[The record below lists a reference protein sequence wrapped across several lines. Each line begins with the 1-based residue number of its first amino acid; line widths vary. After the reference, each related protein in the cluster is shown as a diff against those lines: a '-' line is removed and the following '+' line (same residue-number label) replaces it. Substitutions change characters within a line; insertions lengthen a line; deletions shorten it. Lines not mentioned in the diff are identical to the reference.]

1 MQITL
6 VLPSGN
12 NSESRYSY
20 YMERKWSLLCI
31 MLYLYSL
38 ETICGCQL
46 RNIPAEKGEDLLLL
60 DYHLPSMKVDFMF
73 LMISCS
79 QR

>member
-6 VLPSGN
+6 VLPNGN
-12 NSESRYSY
+12 NSKSIYSY
-20 YMERKWSLLCI
+20 HMERKWSLLCA
-31 MLYLYSL
+31 MLYSL

-46 RNIPAEKGEDLLLL
+46 RDISAEKGEDLLLL
-60 DYHLPSMKVDFMF
+60 DCHLPSTKVDFMF

>member
-20 YMERKWSLLCI
+20 YMERKWSLLYI
-31 MLYLYSL
+31 MLYSL

-60 DYHLPSMKVDFMF
+60 DYHLPSMKVGFMF